1 MSISAPSET
10 YTRATC
16 TRRARNNAHEQQT
29 PPSSLILRKKTM
41 FIGTHYMIGKR
52 FYFLL
57 DTQNETGSSFIKNST
72 DLVLV
77 VQSTQ

>member
-1 MSISAPSET
+1 
-10 YTRATC
+10 
-16 TRRARNNAHEQQT
+16 
-29 PPSSLILRKKTM
+29 M